1 MPHDATRTPHPSPL
15 NTDSQE
21 TPTSTSR
28 AGITMPHGA
37 RLAGL
42 AA

>member
-1 MPHDATRTPHPSPL
+1 MTPHPTRTNDRSPL
-15 NTDSQE
+15 SRDSQE

-28 AGITMPHGA
+28 AGITMPRVA

>member
-1 MPHDATRTPHPSPL
+1 MPHDPTRTPKPSPL
-15 NTDSQE
+15 SRGSQD

-28 AGITMPHGA
+28 AGITMPRGA

>member
-1 MPHDATRTPHPSPL
+1 MPHDPTRTPEPSPVSK
-15 NTDSQE
+15 DVQD

-28 AGITMPHGA
+28 AGITMPRVA

>member
-1 MPHDATRTPHPSPL
+1 MPHDATRTPEPSAVSKVAQ
-15 NTDSQE
+15 D